1 MAQEKQEKPEKA
13 EKKEKKDGEKAAGR
27 TKMLALLENKVLVLG
42 VVVAVQAILAI
53 AVTQFAII
61 PKLGQSGASAAG
73 EGVTEIVEEEEKVEG
88 VLVSLEEII
97 ASLRGEGSAKSYV
110 RTTIS
115 VEVKE
120 PEMAKVIEER
130 LAQLRDVVIMT
141 VSQHT
146 AAELTTP
153 EGTRA
158 LRVELTERLGEDLPE
173 GALLNI
179 YFSDLMVQ

>member
-1 MAQEKQEKPEKA
+1 MAQEKQEKPEK
-13 EKKEKKDGEKAAGR
+13 KDGDKAAGGA
-27 TKMLALLENKVLVLG
+27 KKPAFLENKVLMLG
-42 VVVAVQAILAI
+42 VVVALQAILAI
-53 AVTQFAII
+53 AVTQFVIV
-61 PKLGQSGASAAG
+61 PKLGQSAASAAG
-73 EGVTEIVEEEEKVEG
+73 EGAKEIVEEQEPAEG

-97 ASLRGEGSAKSYV
+97 ASLRSEGTAKNYV

-158 LRVELTERLGEDLPE
+158 LRVELTERLSEDLPE